1 MNRFE
6 IRDIL
11 NAHKE
16 HFRVLPTNAM
26 LALSGII
33 QAVDIEERDKHRA
46 TVAAL
51 HEADEAAKKEKK
63 ESPAKSFTTGKVA
76 KKKVKKKGK

>member
-11 NAHKE
+11 VQHKE

-26 LALSGII
+26 NAVFDIIDEINSEEGEKYQDTVIAI
-33 QAVDIEERDKHRA
+33 QA
-46 TVAAL
+46 
-51 HEADEAAKKEKK
+51 ADAELKQEKASVVGKGTRKSSKKSARKK
-63 ESPAKSFTTGKVA
+63 
-76 KKKVKKKGK
+76 

>member
-11 NAHKE
+11 AQHKE

-26 LALSGII
+26 NDLVGII
-33 QAVDIEERDKHRA
+33 DEINSEEGQKYQDTVIAIQA
-46 TVAAL
+46 
-51 HEADEAAKKEKK
+51 ADDAELKQEKV
-63 ESPAKSFTTGKVA
+63 SVVGKRTRKD
-76 KKKVKKKGK
+76 KKKSARSK